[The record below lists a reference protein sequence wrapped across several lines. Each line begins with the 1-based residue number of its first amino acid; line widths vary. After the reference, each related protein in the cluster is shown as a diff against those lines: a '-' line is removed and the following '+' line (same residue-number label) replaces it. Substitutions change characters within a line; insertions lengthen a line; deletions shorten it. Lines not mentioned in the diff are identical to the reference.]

1 MKEEIHP
8 FVEHVVRWF
17 DADICKLRPEL
28 RSLAFIDRA
37 GIVLAFLATVKVAAK
52 TIDSDGAL
60 KWQPQPSI
68 RNRIKGRRIQGAA
81 KIDLSAVIILT
92 PLVSGYERE
101 LRRQWLLYGDD
112 VVKRTIAMFSKYA
125 KGYTEVVGKDENGI
139 LRWTPSEQ
147 GMKRMKRL
155 KTQKGRRRAV

>member
-8 FVEHVVRWF
+8 FVEDVVRWF

-28 RSLAFIDRA
+28 RSVAFIDRV
-37 GIVLAFLATVKVAAK
+37 GILLAFLASVDVAAK

-60 KWQPQPSI
+60 KWQPQLSI
-68 RNRIKGRRIQGAA
+68 RNLIKGRRIQGAA
-81 KIDLSAVIILT
+81 KINISTAIILT

-101 LRRQWLLYGDD
+101 LRRQWFLHGDD
-112 VVKRTIAMFSKYA
+112 VVERTIATFSKYA

-139 LRWTPSEQ
+139 LRWTFSEQ
-147 GMKRMKRL
+147 AMKRMKRL
-155 KTQKGRRRAV
+155 KTKKGRHRAV